1 MARTPPVVALNDARI
16 TFGGRPLFDGLSMSV
31 VRSDRVCLVG
41 RNGCGK
47 STLLKA
53 LAGEIELDGG
63 ARFLQPAARV
73 VYLPQD
79 PVVRGGQTVTDYVA
93 AGVAANIAP
102 DARLRAVATML
113 ADVSLDGARRLGTL
127 SGGETR
133 RAALARALVG
143 DSDVLLLDE
152 PTNHL
157 DLPTIEW
164 LERSLERYAGGLVV
178 VSHDR
183 ALLARLTRRTL
194 WLDRGDLR
202 CHDQGFAA
210 FEGWSAERLAT
221 ETRDAAKLDRRIAE
235 ELRWRNEGLTARRK
249 RNEGRL
255 RRLHEMRRARAERV
269 VVAGRAKLA
278 ARGDDRGPRLVIE
291 AEDIAKTFGANGAGA
306 AIIDGFTTRIL
317 RGDRIGVIG
326 ANGAGKTTLVRLLS
340 GTLAPDRGTV
350 RLGAG
355 VEAVYFDQRREAL
368 DPEATLWETLCGAGD
383 TVMVGGRPRHVVGY
397 LRDFLFE
404 ERQAL
409 SPVKSLSGGE
419 RNRLLL
425 AKLLARPSTLLV
437 LDEPTNDLDM
447 ETLDLLQDV
456 LGEYD
461 GTLLVVSHDRD
472 FLDHVATSIIA
483 LEGGGRATEY
493 AGGYTDYLAQ
503 RGAAR
508 NVAGKPA
515 RPKRPAPPRE
525 RRAPTRLGYNE
536 SRELDRLPPA
546 IEALAA
552 ELRALEASLADPV
565 LYHRDRVAF
574 ESATARHAAATEEL
588 AAAET
593 RWLELETLR
602 EKRAAQ
608 RR

>member
-1 MARTPPVVALNDARI
+1 MARTPPIVALNGARI

-31 VRSDRVCLVG
+31 VRGDRICLVG

-63 ARFLQPAARV
+63 ERFLQPAARI

-79 PVVRGGQTVTDYVA
+79 PVVSGEQAVADYVA

-102 DARLRAVATML
+102 DARLRAVAAML

-127 SGGETR
+127 SGGEAR

-143 DSDVLLLDE
+143 DSDVLLIDE

-164 LERSLERYAGGLVV
+164 LERALERYTGGLVV

-183 ALLARLTRRTL
+183 ALLTRLTRRTL
-194 WLDRGDLR
+194 WLDRGILR
-202 CHDQGFAA
+202 RLEQGFAA
-210 FEGWSAERLAT
+210 FDDWSAALLET
-221 ETRDAAKLDRRIAE
+221 EARDAAKLNRRIAE
-235 ELRWRNEGLTARRK
+235 ETRWRHEGLTARRR
-249 RNEGRL
+249 RNEGRV
-255 RRLHEMRRARAERV
+255 RRLQEMRRARAERV
-269 VVAGRAKLA
+269 AAPGRANLV
-278 ARGDDRGPRLVIE
+278 ARAEVRGPRLVIE
-291 AEDIAKTFGANGAGA
+291 AEDIAKAYAIDGAGA
-306 AIIDGFTTRIL
+306 AVIDGFTTRIL

-340 GTLAPDRGTV
+340 GTLAPDRGTL

-355 VEAVYFDQRREAL
+355 VEAVYFDQQREAL
-368 DPEATLWETLCGAGD
+368 DPDATLWETLCGDGD
-383 TVMVGGRPRHVVGY
+383 KVIVGGRPRHVVSY

-447 ETLDLLQDV
+447 ETLDLLRDV
-456 LGEYD
+456 LGEYA

-472 FLDHVATSIIA
+472 FLDHVVTGIIA
-483 LEGGGRATEY
+483 VESGGRITEY

-503 RGAAR
+503 RGAPTA
-508 NVAGKPA
+508 VAGKPA
-515 RPKRPAPPRE
+515 KPKRAAAPRE

-536 SRELDRLPPA
+536 SRELDRLPAA

-552 ELRALEASLADPV
+552 ELRALEASLADSG
-565 LYHRDRVAF
+565 LYDRDRAAF
-574 ESATARHAAATEEL
+574 ESATARHAAATEQL

-602 EKRAAQ
+602 ESRAAQ
-608 RR
+608 RQ

>member
-1 MARTPPVVALNDARI
+1 MARTPPVVALNGARI
-16 TFGGRPLFDGLSMSV
+16 TFGGRPLFDGISMSV
-31 VRSDRVCLVG
+31 VRGDRICLVG

-47 STLLKA
+47 STLLKV

-63 ARFLQPAARV
+63 ARFVQPAARV

-79 PVVRGGQTVTDYVA
+79 PVVQGGQTVADHVA

-102 DARLRAVATML
+102 DARARAVAAML

-127 SGGETR
+127 SGGEAR

-143 DSDVLLLDE
+143 DSDIVLLDE

-164 LERSLERYAGGLVV
+164 LERALERYAGGLVV

-194 WLDRGDLR
+194 WLDRGDLHR
-202 CHDQGFAA
+202 LEQGFAA
-210 FEGWSAERLAT
+210 FDDWSAERLAS
-221 ETRDAAKLDRRIAE
+221 ETRDAAKLDKRIAE

-278 ARGDDRGPRLVIE
+278 ARADDRGPRLVIE
-291 AEDIAKTFGANGAGA
+291 AEDIAKSFGADGGRA

-326 ANGAGKTTLVRLLS
+326 ANGAGKTTLLRLLS

-355 VEAVYFDQRREAL
+355 VEPVYLDQQREAL

-383 TVMVGGRPRHVVGY
+383 RVIVGGRSRHVVGY

-404 ERQAL
+404 ERQAT

-456 LGEYD
+456 LGDYD

-483 LEGGGRATEY
+483 LEGGGRVTEY

-503 RGAAR
+503 RGATQT
-508 NVAGKPA
+508 VAGKPA
-515 RPKRPAPPRE
+515 RPKRSAPPRE

-552 ELRALEASLADPV
+552 ELRALEAALADPV
-565 LYHRDRVAF
+565 LYDRDRAAF
-574 ESATARHAAATEEL
+574 ESATARHAAATEQL

-602 EKRAAQ
+602 ESRAAQ

>member
-1 MARTPPVVALNDARI
+1 MARTPPVVALNGAHI
-16 TFGGRPLFDGLSMSV
+16 TFGGRPLFDGISMSV
-31 VRSDRVCLVG
+31 VRGDRICLVG

-47 STLLKA
+47 STLLKV

-63 ARFLQPAARV
+63 ARFVQPAARV

-79 PVVRGGQTVTDYVA
+79 PVVQGAQTVADHVA
-93 AGVAANIAP
+93 TGVAANIAP
-102 DARLRAVATML
+102 DARLRAVAAML

-127 SGGETR
+127 SGGEAR

-143 DSDVLLLDE
+143 DSDILLLDE

-164 LERSLERYAGGLVV
+164 LERALERYAGGLVV

-194 WLDRGDLR
+194 WLDRGVLR
-202 CHDQGFAA
+202 RLEHGFAA
-210 FEGWSAERLAT
+210 FDDWSADVLAT
-221 ETRDAAKLDRRIAE
+221 EARDATKLNRRIAE
-235 ELRWRNEGLTARRK
+235 ELRWRNEGLTARRR
-249 RNEGRL
+249 RNQGRL

-269 VVAGRAKLA
+269 AAPGRANLV
-278 ARGDDRGPRLVIE
+278 ARADERGPRLVIE
-291 AEDIAKTFGANGAGA
+291 AEDIAKSYSHGGA
-306 AIIDGFTTRIL
+306 AVTVVDGFTTRIL

-355 VEAVYFDQRREAL
+355 VEAVYFDQQRDAL
-368 DPEATLWETLCGAGD
+368 DPEATLWETLCGKSD

-404 ERQAL
+404 ERQAM

-447 ETLDLLQDV
+447 ETLDLLRDV
-456 LGEYD
+456 LGDYD

-472 FLDHVATSIIA
+472 FLDQVATGIIA
-483 LEGGGRATEY
+483 IEVGGRITEY

-503 RGAAR
+503 RGATPT
-508 NVAGKPA
+508 VAEKPA

-536 SRELDRLPPA
+536 SRELDRLPAA

-552 ELRALEASLADPV
+552 ELRALEATLADPT

-574 ESATARHAAATEEL
+574 EGTTARHAAATEDL
-588 AAAET
+588 AAAEA

-602 EKRAAQ
+602 ENRAAK

>member
-1 MARTPPVVALNDARI
+1 MTRTPPVVALNGARI
-16 TFGGRPLFDGLSMSV
+16 TFGGRPLFDGISMSV
-31 VRSDRVCLVG
+31 VRGDRVCLVG

-63 ARFLQPAARV
+63 ERFLQPAARV

-79 PVVRGGQTVTDYVA
+79 PVVQGEQTVTDYVGV
-93 AGVAANIAP
+93 GVAANIAP
-102 DARLRAVATML
+102 DARERAVAAML
-113 ADVSLDGARRLGTL
+113 ADVALDGARRLGTL
-127 SGGETR
+127 SGGEAR

-143 DSDVLLLDE
+143 DSNILLIDE

-164 LERSLERYAGGLVV
+164 LERALERYTGGLVV

-183 ALLARLTRRTL
+183 ALLTRLTRRTL
-194 WLDRGDLR
+194 WLDRGILR
-202 CHDQGFAA
+202 RLEQGFAA
-210 FEGWSAERLAT
+210 FDDWSADLLAT
-221 ETRDAAKLDRRIAE
+221 EALDAAKLNRRIAE
-235 ELRWRNEGLTARRK
+235 ETRWRYEGLTARRR
-249 RNEGRL
+249 RNEGRV
-255 RRLHEMRRARAERV
+255 RRLAEMRRARAERV
-269 VVAGRAKLA
+269 AAPGRAKLA
-278 ARGDDRGPRLVIE
+278 ARADERGPRLVIE
-291 AEDIAKTFGANGAGA
+291 AEDIAKAYGADGA
-306 AIIDGFTTRIL
+306 AVIDGFTTRIL

-340 GTLAPDRGTV
+340 GTLAPDRGTL

-355 VEAVYFDQRREAL
+355 VEAVYFDQQREAL
-368 DPEATLWETLCGAGD
+368 DPEATLWETLCGDGD
-383 TVMVGGRPRHVVGY
+383 KVIVGGQPRHVVSY

-425 AKLLARPSTLLV
+425 AKLLARPSTLMV

-456 LGEYD
+456 LGDYD

-472 FLDHVATSIIA
+472 FLDHVATGIIA
-483 LEGGGRATEY
+483 VEAGGRITEY

-503 RGAAR
+503 RGAPAA
-508 NVAGKPA
+508 VADKTA
-515 RPKRPAPPRE
+515 KPKRAAPLRE
-525 RRAPTRLGYNE
+525 RQAPTRLGYNE
-536 SRELDRLPPA
+536 SRELDRLPQA
-546 IEALAA
+546 IEVLAA
-552 ELRALEASLADPV
+552 ELRALEASLADPAF
-565 LYHRDRVAF
+565 YDRDRAAF
-574 ESATARHAAATEEL
+574 ERATMRHAAATEEL

-602 EKRAAQ
+602 ENRAAQ

>member
-1 MARTPPVVALNDARI
+1 MARIPPVVALNGAHI
-16 TFGGRPLFDGLSMSV
+16 TFGGRPLFDGISVSV
-31 VRSDRVCLVG
+31 VRGDRICLVG

-63 ARFLQPAARV
+63 ERFLQPAARV

-79 PVVRGGQTVTDYVA
+79 PVVQGGQTVADHVA
-93 AGVAANIAP
+93 TGVAANIAA
-102 DARLRAVATML
+102 DGRQRAVAAML
-113 ADVSLDGARRLGTL
+113 AEVSLDGARRLGTL
-127 SGGETR
+127 SGGEAR

-143 DSDVLLLDE
+143 DSDILLIDE

-164 LERSLERYAGGLVV
+164 LERALERYAGGLVV

-194 WLDRGDLR
+194 WLDRGVLR
-202 CHDQGFAA
+202 RLDQGFAA
-210 FEGWSAERLAT
+210 FDDWSAAWLAS
-221 ETRDAAKLDRRIAE
+221 ETRDAAKLNKRIAE
-235 ELRWRNEGLTARRK
+235 ELRWRNEGLTARR
-249 RNEGRL
+249 
-255 RRLHEMRRARAERV
+255 RLHEMRRARAERV
-269 VVAGRAKLA
+269 AAPGRANLV
-278 ARGDDRGPRLVIE
+278 ARADERGPRLVIE
-291 AEDIAKTFGANGAGA
+291 AEDIAKSYADGGDA
-306 AIIDGFTTRIL
+306 ATVVDGFTTRIL

-340 GTLAPDRGTV
+340 GSLAPDRGTV

-355 VEAVYFDQRREAL
+355 VEAVYFDQQREAL
-368 DPEATLWETLCGAGD
+368 DAEATLWETLCGKGD
-383 TVMVGGRPRHVVGY
+383 MVMVGGRPRHVVGY

-404 ERQAL
+404 ERQAM

-447 ETLDLLQDV
+447 ETLDLLRDV
-456 LGEYD
+456 LGDYD

-472 FLDHVATSIIA
+472 FLDHVATGIIA
-483 LEGGGRATEY
+483 IEDGGRITEY

-503 RGAAR
+503 RGATR
-508 NVAGKPA
+508 TVAEKPA

-525 RRAPTRLGYNE
+525 RQAPTRLGYNE
-536 SRELDRLPPA
+536 SRELDRLPA
-546 IEALAA
+546 MIEALAA
-552 ELRALEASLADPV
+552 ELRALEATLADPV

-574 ESATARHAAATEEL
+574 ESATARHAAATEDL
-588 AAAET
+588 AAAES

>member
-1 MARTPPVVALNDARI
+1 MTRTPPVVALNGARI
-16 TFGGRPLFDGLSMSV
+16 TFGGRPLFDGISMSV
-31 VRSDRVCLVG
+31 VRGDRVCLVG

-53 LAGEIELDGG
+53 LAGDIELDGG
-63 ARFLQPAARV
+63 ERFLQPAARV

-79 PVVRGGQTVTDYVA
+79 PVVQGEQTVTDYVGV
-93 AGVAANIAP
+93 GVAANIAP
-102 DARLRAVATML
+102 DARERAVAAML
-113 ADVSLDGARRLGTL
+113 ADVALDGARRLGTL
-127 SGGETR
+127 SGGEAR

-143 DSDVLLLDE
+143 DSNILLIDE

-164 LERSLERYAGGLVV
+164 LERALERYTGGLVV

-183 ALLARLTRRTL
+183 ALLTRLTRRTL
-194 WLDRGDLR
+194 WLDRGILR
-202 CHDQGFAA
+202 RLEQGFAA
-210 FEGWSAERLAT
+210 FDDWSADLLAT
-221 ETRDAAKLDRRIAE
+221 EALDAAKLNRRIAE
-235 ELRWRNEGLTARRK
+235 ETRWRYEGLTARRR
-249 RNEGRL
+249 RNEGRV
-255 RRLHEMRRARAERV
+255 RRLAEMRRARAERV
-269 VVAGRAKLA
+269 AAPGRAKLA
-278 ARGDDRGPRLVIE
+278 ARADERGPRLVIE
-291 AEDIAKTFGANGAGA
+291 AEDIAKAYGADGA
-306 AIIDGFTTRIL
+306 AVIDGFTTRIL

-355 VEAVYFDQRREAL
+355 VEAVYFDQQREAL
-368 DPEATLWETLCGAGD
+368 DPEATLWETLCGDGD
-383 TVMVGGRPRHVVGY
+383 KVIVGGQPRHVVSY

-425 AKLLARPSTLLV
+425 AKLLARPSTLMV

-456 LGEYD
+456 LGDYD

-472 FLDHVATSIIA
+472 FLDHVATGIIA
-483 LEGGGRATEY
+483 VEAGGRITEY

-503 RGAAR
+503 RGAPAA
-508 NVAGKPA
+508 VADKTA
-515 RPKRPAPPRE
+515 KPKRAAPPRE
-525 RRAPTRLGYNE
+525 RQAPTRLGYNE
-536 SRELDRLPPA
+536 SRELDRLPQA
-546 IEALAA
+546 IEVLAA
-552 ELRALEASLADPV
+552 ELRALEASLADPA
-565 LYHRDRVAF
+565 LYDRDRAAF
-574 ESATARHAAATEEL
+574 ESATMRHAAATEEL

-602 EKRAAQ
+602 ENRAAQ